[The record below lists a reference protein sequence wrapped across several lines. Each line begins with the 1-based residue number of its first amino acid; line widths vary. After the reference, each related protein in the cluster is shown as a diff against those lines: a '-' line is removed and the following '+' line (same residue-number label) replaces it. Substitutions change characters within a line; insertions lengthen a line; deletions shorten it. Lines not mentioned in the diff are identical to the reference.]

1 MAVIMTSFSTQSQDQ
16 CLSDGQANDSQ
27 AVWPC
32 LSTTKSGAK
41 RGLKNRSL
49 AKETQ
54 AAVKIQVAESEETTD
69 AGSGVSDGESTCSST
84 AGECKKVMQRNRTRC
99 FTGTPLETIPGT
111 PMAVAAHHATTP
123 GKQRQH
129 EQTLLRRPP
138 GLPSPMSG
146 DLLEQPSAGATSSQG
161 PVNFSR
167 ALPVSPKKRA
177 REALLVKARR
187 EAVPLKVRVPVYDGQ
202 ICKPLD
208 SSLPVKKRPP
218 FSELFESITAAA
230 QNLHPENPAKKKLS
244 AFLLEAPPSMSMML
258 TPPPGLKIEMP
269 VAPPPGLKIETP
281 VAPPPGLEKMQT
293 PMPR

>member
-1 MAVIMTSFSTQSQDQ
+1 MAVIMTTFSTQSQDQ
-16 CLSDGQANDSQ
+16 CLSDSQANDSQ

-32 LSTTKSGAK
+32 LSTTKAGAK

-49 AKETQ
+49 AKESQ
-54 AAVKIQVAESEETTD
+54 AVVKIEVAESEETTD
-69 AGSGVSDGESTCSST
+69 AGSGVSDAESTCSST
-84 AGECKKVMQRNRTRC
+84 AGECKKLMQRNRTRC

-123 GKQRQH
+123 GKQRQN

-146 DLLEQPSAGATSSQG
+146 DLLEQPSAGATTSQG

-244 AFLLEAPPSMSMML
+244 AFLLEAPPSMML
-258 TPPPGLKIEMP
+258 TLSPF
-269 VAPPPGLKIETP
+269 LKIETP
-281 VAPPPGLEKMQT
+281 VPPPPGLKMETPVGPPPGLEKMQT